1 MKTKKRA
8 VRRISCVTD
17 NRPGLLP
24 HAVGYNLEEQRIHSI
39 SHSSQTPEGMPL
51 DDSHQTS
58 SSGTVL
64 SSLHKKFTRVFE
76 ENSPAFNDC
85 HAPSPRV
92 NVMIPAAATDNQCKL
107 HVFIVPYSCIC

>member
-17 NRPGLLP
+17 DRPGLLP
-24 HAVGYNLEEQRIHSI
+24 HEVGYKLEEQRIHNI

-51 DDSHQTS
+51 DDSHQTN
-58 SSGTVL
+58 SSGTVQ
-64 SSLHKKFTRVFE
+64 SSLHNKFTRVSE
-76 ENSPAFNDC
+76 GNSPAFNNC

-92 NVMIPAAATDNQCKL
+92 NVVIAATATDNQCKL
-107 HVFIVPYSCIC
+107 HVLIVPYSCIC